1 MKKVTNVLSTVLVI
15 LVVIAALSL
24 VVSRIAGLQVLTVL
38 SGSMEPTYH
47 TGSLIFV
54 KPTDPKTLQVGDV
67 ITFLTGEK
75 TNVTH
80 RIVEIVPDDADP
92 SVLRFGTQG
101 DANSIRDGLLVHERN
116 VLGVPMLS
124 IPLLG
129 YFVNWVQS
137 PPGLYI
143 AIGVV
148 AALVFLSFVPTKKP
162 SFEEEDKN

>member
-47 TGSLIFV
+47 TGSLIVV

-80 RIVEIVPDDADP
+80 RIVEIVPDEADP

>member
-47 TGSLIFV
+47 TGSLIVV

-80 RIVEIVPDDADP
+80 RIVEIVPDEADP

-162 SFEEEDKN
+162 SLEEEDKN